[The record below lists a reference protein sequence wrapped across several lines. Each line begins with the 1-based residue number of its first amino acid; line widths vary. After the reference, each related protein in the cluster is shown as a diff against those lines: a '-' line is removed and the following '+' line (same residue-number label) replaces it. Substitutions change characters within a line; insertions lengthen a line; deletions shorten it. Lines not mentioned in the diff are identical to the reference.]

1 MPEVR
6 QGEIWLYEPPTVTP
20 SQQIDPNPLHV
31 ASGHEQTGLRPYIIV
46 SRDLLNKGASTAVAV
61 PMSKNTS
68 KANAYRIALPVA
80 ELIPDVGKYPFQ
92 PSVALCD
99 HVRVIDLKQ
108 MRTRLGKLSGN
119 ALTSVLNIGLAYV
132 FDFR

>member
-1 MPEVR
+1 MPAVK

-46 SRDLLNKGASTAVAV
+46 SRDLLNKGEGVSNAVAV
-61 PMSKNTS
+61 PMSKNMS

-80 ELIPDVGKYPFQ
+80 ELIPDVGKHPFL

-99 HVRVIDLKQ
+99 HVRVIDLK
-108 MRTRLGKLSGN
+108 RLRGRIGKLSGN
-119 ALTSVLNIGLAYV
+119 APSSVIN
-132 FDFR
+132 